1 MSPADVF
8 EARSS
13 ASFWIHWITLAL
25 IQSRSDRKHTTAS
38 VKREKETG
46 FRQPL
51 KFAELCKNV
60 KYFVTYWGSHR
71 PLLVSLQIET
81 HTNPSWLHKLHSKL
95 KEFVFVETDPD
106 SVLCAPRVSWS
117 GWCRRLCAVHS
128 DSCRIFRCCHTPSAL
143 TCHTAAKETGSSI
156 EDYQKMVAAE
166 ILPAVFP

>member
-13 ASFWIHWITLAL
+13 ASFWIHWITLSL

-117 GWCRRLCAVHS
+117 GRCRRLCAVHS